1 MSFALL
7 YEEAV
12 VGILKN
18 ILMFLG
24 MQLLKVQLFWIRFIF
39 AFLNDLGPKSS
50 KIAIVN
56 SRNFWHIFDLCFN
69 LCARIVA
76 RRGKLRAICTY

>member
-1 MSFALL
+1 MCLTLNNDPEECPQMAFALL

-39 AFLNDLGPKSS
+39 AYLGPKSLRNA
-50 KIAIVN
+50 KIKYLH
-56 SRNFWHIFDLCFN
+56 F
-69 LCARIVA
+69 
-76 RRGKLRAICTY
+76 

>member
-1 MSFALL
+1 MCSTLSNDPEERPQMAFALL

-39 AFLNDLGPKSS
+39 AFLNDLGPKSLRNV
-50 KIAIVN
+50 KIKYWT
-56 SRNFWHIFDLCFN
+56 F
-69 LCARIVA
+69 
-76 RRGKLRAICTY
+76 

>member
-1 MSFALL
+1 MYNFQFTKMIATIGSFRPYYLL
-7 YEEAV
+7 CV
-12 VGILKN
+12 
-18 ILMFLG
+18 F
-24 MQLLKVQLFWIRFIF
+24 FF